1 MILPAAASQTEMNMA
16 VSWHNLKVGG
26 KVGGQSGELSCYLM
40 EVESFNTLR
49 YCRMSGIDIKRR
61 TRRNL
66 RPIHVRSRKML
77 TNIGGMVK

>member
-1 MILPAAASQTEMNMA
+1 MIVPAAANQTEMNMA
-16 VSWHNLKVGG
+16 VSWHNLNDRRVN
-26 KVGGQSGELSCYLM
+26 ELLSLNSTLYLM